1 MWEEDT
7 ITHIVSRYGATLE
20 CKHQVR
26 TGETLLVVRKDT
38 GQQTRAQVLFG
49 NSNLSGRQEI
59 GIEFLDWENF
69 WDLDWE
75 AGESTG

>member
-7 ITHIVSRYGATLE
+7 ITRIVSRYGATLE
-20 CKHQVR
+20 CKHLVR

-59 GIEFLDWENF
+59 GIEFLDCENF

-75 AGESTG
+75 ATESTG